1 MKRAWSAILW
11 AVSLAGSGCA
21 GEKYPETPQGRF
33 SGMGVLGPNSQSFY
47 MTGGGVTVTSYL
59 ADAWRYDLE
68 EERWEGMTGPPEAL
82 LRSAAVR
89 TGDQVHLFGGTLDG
103 GTETDTVYQWNLST
117 GVWSTRLRSG
127 TWPEARYKHAAA
139 LVDGDMVVVGGKTN
153 DGEEDVIFGDVWIW
167 DIEESTW
174 TELLVAGGPGG
185 LYRHGLAWDEARGL
199 LWVHGGVDQDEE
211 RQDWLWTLD
220 LDNRIWNRRSWEGEG
235 PPVRASHTF
244 VATDRGLLVWGG
256 NASDTASWLFD
267 VENSTWT
274 ERDMEPAPLAR
285 DAQVADLH
293 QNGDT
298 LYLIG
303 GDPVSE
309 DVPDFVADVWSM
321 DVASGEWREIAA
333 NGE

>member
-1 MKRAWSAILW
+1 
-11 AVSLAGSGCA
+11 
-21 GEKYPETPQGRF
+21 
-33 SGMGVLGPNSQSFY
+33 
-47 MTGGGVTVTSYL
+47 
-59 ADAWRYDLE
+59 
-68 EERWEGMTGPPEAL
+68 
-82 LRSAAVR
+82 
-89 TGDQVHLFGGTLDG
+89 
-103 GTETDTVYQWNLST
+103 
-117 GVWSTRLRSG
+117 
-127 TWPEARYKHAAA
+127 
-139 LVDGDMVVVGGKTN
+139 
-153 DGEEDVIFGDVWIW
+153 
-167 DIEESTW
+167 
-174 TELLVAGGPGG
+174 
-185 LYRHGLAWDEARGL
+185 
-199 LWVHGGVDQDEE
+199 VHGGVDQDEE

-220 LDNRIWNRRSWEGEG
+220 LDNRLWNRRSWEGEG

-244 VATDRGLLVWGG
+244 VVTDRGLLVWGG

-309 DVPDFVADVWSM
+309 EVPDFVADVWSM